1 MTEERFIL
9 FSAGGEEFACSL
21 QEISEVMEPQASF
34 PIPRAPRHFT
44 GLFNFHGSLTALV
57 DLGLYLGR
65 EGQSAAGKVL
75 VVDTR
80 RAQLALAVD
89 GVSSIITG
97 EAVLCEE
104 PGEAPLTGALLETE
118 SGRVRLLSLEALIC
132 ELEQGL

>member
-1 MTEERFIL
+1 MREERFIL

-44 GLFNFHGSLTALV
+44 GLFNFHGSLTALA
-57 DLGLYLGR
+57 DLGLYLGH
-65 EGQSAAGKVL
+65 EGHSAPGKVL
-75 VVDTR
+75 VLDVR

-89 GVSSIITG
+89 GVSAIISR
-97 EAVLCEE
+97 EAILSET
-104 PGEAPLTGALLETE
+104 PGEDPLTAALWETE
-118 SGRVRLLSLEALIC
+118 FGRVRLLSLETLVC